1 MVNLVF
7 KSIEFLS
14 LNMKAAQENNLIKV
28 ILAKVC
34 YRAIIVSDHFF
45 IMLLRKL
52 VFDK

>member
-14 LNMKAAQENNLIKV
+14 LNMKAAQESDLIDV
-28 ILAKVC
+28 ILARVY
-34 YRAIIVSDHFF
+34 YRAIKVSDHFF

>member
-14 LNMKAAQENNLIKV
+14 LKAAQENNLIKV